1 MIMKLTS
8 YTDYSLRTLIYLA
21 SLETDR
27 LCNIQEIS
35 DAYGISKNHLMKVV
49 HHLGKLG
56 IIETVRGRNGGFR
69 LALPPG
75 DINIGKL
82 VRQTEDGFYLVD
94 CFNPD
99 TPNACVITPVC
110 GLSHILREAL
120 QAYLHVL
127 DKYTLAD
134 IVKSPEAYRE
144 LLFKEIQ

>member
-1 MIMKLTS
+1 MKLTT

-21 SLETDR
+21 ALNEER

-35 DAYGISKNHLMKVV
+35 TAYGISKNHLMKVV

-56 IIETVRGRNGGFR
+56 IIETIRGRNGGFR
-69 LALPPG
+69 LAKKPE

-82 VRQTEDGFYLVD
+82 IRQTEEDFYLVE

-99 TPNACVITPVC
+99 NPNPCVITPIC
-110 GLSHILREAL
+110 GLTHMLREAL
-120 QAYLHVL
+120 QAYLQVL

-134 IVKSPEAYRE
+134 IVKRPESYRA
-144 LLFKEIQ
+144 LLFNEQ